1 MKRIGLMEMPALF
14 RYREVA
20 MKGKPKHDRFDSFS
34 IRHPQMDV
42 GKRAKIF
49 APFDALK
56 GFDDAVSAAAAE
68 NERLYE
74 NGCISSEWEY
84 NEDKTQEWEDENAD
98 EMV

>member
-1 MKRIGLMEMPALF
+1 MRRIGFMEMPAGF

-20 MKGKPKHDRFDSFS
+20 LKGKPKHERFDSFS
-34 IRHPQMDV
+34 VRHPQMDV

-56 GFDDAVSAAAAE
+56 GFDDAVSAAAAD

-74 NGCISSEWEY
+74 SYCISAEREY
-84 NEDKTQEWEDENAD
+84 NEVGIQEWEE
-98 EMV
+98 